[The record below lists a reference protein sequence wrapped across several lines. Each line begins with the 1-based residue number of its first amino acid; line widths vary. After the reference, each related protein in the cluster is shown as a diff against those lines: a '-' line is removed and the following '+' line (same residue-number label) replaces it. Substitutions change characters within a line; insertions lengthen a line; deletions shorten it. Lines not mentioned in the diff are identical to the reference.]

1 MKLRIWVKCALYIL
15 SLYALLL
22 LEPKY
27 PVPVLIALC
36 ILLMPAIL
44 LIVVGI
50 YVEMIA
56 AIEDVADE

>member
-1 MKLRIWVKCALYIL
+1 MKLKIWVKCVLYIL

-27 PVPVLIALC
+27 PVPVLIVLC

-44 LIVVGI
+44 LILFFTYEAMLAVC
-50 YVEMIA
+50 
-56 AIEDVADE
+56 DEIDK

>member
-1 MKLRIWVKCALYIL
+1 MKLKIWCKCALYIL
-15 SLYALLL
+15 TLYALIL

-27 PVPVLIALC
+27 PVPVLIVLC

-44 LIVVGI
+44 LILFFT
-50 YVEMIA
+50 YEEMIA